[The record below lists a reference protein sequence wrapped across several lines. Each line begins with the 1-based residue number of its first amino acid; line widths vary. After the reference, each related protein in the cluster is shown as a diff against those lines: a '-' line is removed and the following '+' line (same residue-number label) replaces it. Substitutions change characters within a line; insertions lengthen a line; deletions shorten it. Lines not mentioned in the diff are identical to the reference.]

1 MAGNGPNAIHTHCR
15 LRQLALG
22 PSLARF
28 ALCITVLAFIR
39 EKMLVETALVF
50 IFGLLWGSFANVV
63 IYRYPKG
70 ESVVAASTADAAA
83 LSSGNSPMAS
93 QSW

>member
-1 MAGNGPNAIHTHCR
+1 MAIHTRCR
-15 LRQLALG
+15 PGQSALG
-22 PSLARF
+22 YSLARVS
-28 ALCITVLAFIR
+28 TRIR

-83 LSSGNSPMAS
+83 ISSGNSPMAS